1 MLLLALLPAFWVS
14 AQTGPNCSDLTACN
28 YTDGSTSNADCEY
41 VSCAGC
47 MEPLACNYDAAA
59 TKGDG
64 SCVFVGNSTCAECS
78 WAGGPNP
85 SDGSGT
91 LIANDDDGDGICN
104 ALDSC
109 SDTSACN
116 YDDAA
121 NAPCNAKLTYYADED
136 NDGIGDYVLGAYCV
150 ADAPAN
156 STTDLGPG
164 DQLDQCTDPY
174 KCNYDDSANGAC
186 EEDSDDD
193 DICDGSDNC
202 INRQAPNYDD
212 PSNAACCDDTNQ
224 NGVCDDREVVGCT
237 DDEACNYLSVANV
250 DNGTCKF
257 VETGSCDACLAG
269 DSTVTV
275 SSSVAA
281 LLGLGSTSFAIGR
294 FVDGDS
300 DDDGVCNDDE
310 VVGCVDDSACN
321 YNEAATE
328 SCYFDE
334 ELGYGVTPSGESCSE
349 PCAYNDVCGVCGG
362 SGEDVDDDGTCD
374 DVDNC
379 TNVLACNYDDSAN
392 EACQFLTECGACAA
406 GTDANNDGYIDG
418 DDSDSDDDGVCDD
431 VDNCTNANACNY
443 MDPANGACK
452 FLTECGDCV
461 AGTDAND
468 DGIAD
473 GDDSDSDD
481 DGLCDA
487 EDNCTD
493 TTACNYDIALYPG
506 NMACLTDTDGDGVC
520 DPHEVPGCQ
529 DPAACNYHATST
541 DSAPTLCAYA
551 SNACETC
558 SGDAHDGT
566 DEVVLSDSDGDG
578 ICDADDLCSDV
589 SKCNYSANPTES
601 CGTDTDLNGVCDE
614 DEVEGCRNA
623 TACNYNGSATRD
635 DGTCTFPTGCQ
646 TCSGATDGS
655 GTVVQRD
662 DDFDGVCNDVDNCS
676 DPTACNYIAAASGNA
691 SCTYAE
697 AGKTCAGN
705 CITDIDLDGICD
717 FNGQDLCTDQ
727 AACNFNDPANTT
739 CLYRN
744 ACGDCGETEP
754 GVLGYDPE
762 VYCDCD
768 LHVLD
773 ALGNCGGGC
782 TADVDGDGI
791 CDNVDPCL
799 IPGET
804 PDECGVCA
812 GPGAIYEC
820 GCFELPSDACDC
832 EPNGTVSYPVQGQDC
847 DGNCLYGYTIVEGDT
862 ICKFFDNAE
871 VTVPPQPF
879 KREGPE
885 SRAIARI
892 DPLRLEEWLA
902 KFDTLHSR
910 MSRNLDDGSLTGA
923 SERLTI
929 EEKILDK
936 GELSVLGKTH
946 LSGFVQMDSNVVV
959 LGNLLVEQDM
969 TIKGTTF
976 SLGGIET
983 SSMNMSGDLSV
994 GGATVIDST
1003 LEVLQSTLLH
1013 DSLTVLGRVNVGR
1026 DRVFTVDTLGNTQ
1039 INGQVTILD
1048 SLIATTS
1055 GTRLSDLTAESTVV
1069 ATLDAKGDATFENNV
1084 AVDGNV
1090 EVDGRLQVN
1099 GNASFSGSLDVDG
1112 ASTFT
1117 GVSSTSISNSGN
1129 LSSSSIDNANALTT
1143 GYLDVKN
1150 ATTTSTLNV
1159 ASTAEVGGTFTV
1171 TGDADAPL
1179 FVVGRGANNGAL
1191 GSASLPGDFRIYAS
1205 PSAYL
1210 SAPSSPRIALLNTGA
1225 ITATGTITGKN
1236 FRTTAAT
1243 ELSTFAGSVKVMKAT
1258 ELAEGILVKANGGN
1272 AFSINGATGAIA
1284 FENGTSINGNTT
1296 IASGRSLT
1304 LGSAGNGANLTVNGT
1319 TSLQGLTVAGAA
1331 TFNSALNL
1339 SGATTL
1345 GGALTMTSAS
1355 SPLRVAG
1362 QLVVGSSTNTPPDGH
1377 LAYFDGGAGG
1387 TATNSG
1393 IAIRLNH
1400 ANDQPRNEDNFI
1412 TFYNKNASAV
1422 GRIQGEYSGDWRQ
1435 DRGKKL
1441 SYDEHVVATTQA
1453 WAEVSVAGSALIA
1466 KAAIATYKV
1475 ISQLA
1480 HLIPDSWMVF
1490 WPSIDF
1496 GDIPSAIGNAV
1507 SAASEVSTDAADLV
1521 LLTADAVANAAFMAE
1536 WNSINNSEFGV
1547 AYATGNG
1554 DYAEWIP
1561 RANPREELHPRQIVA
1576 VKRGEV
1582 SLRTD
1587 DFDHLM
1593 VISSAPAVLGK
1604 MPADEE
1610 AYRYEKVAFLGQVPV
1625 EVVGEVA
1632 SGDYILP
1639 TGDHD
1644 GYGIAVSPDDMLPEQ
1659 IPLIV
1664 GVAWEAGTDPYFNVV
1679 NVVVGL
1685 DHSSTANRFAEMRE
1699 QLGQMRSELD
1709 ELAALMTG
1717 MAVPEPTVEARPTP
1731 SSGFFSRL
1739 FGKGS
1744 SPVVRESSAPPADLA
1759 AAPSMLEGMSK
1770 EDILEAVEATKDG
1783 RTPAAWQ
1790 NVNSKELSAILQ
1802 TVVETFVDE
1811 AEQEA
1816 RTQADE
1822 AKEEAMAQFPNL
1834 VDQTLSGYH
1843 SVDDIL
1849 RDQQRQ
1855 LADLGVDPEEM
1866 RRIEHEFMGRILASE
1881 FSLEN
1886 IQSVLRQRPEVLA
1899 AAGNIKPGT
1908 LAEERYIQ
1916 QIQYEIVR
1924 VMQEEA
1930 PEVAEFMPIAQT
1942 TPQRH

>member
-1 MLLLALLPAFWVS
+1 MKHRFPSAFKALLLAASLLVGLDWAS
-14 AQTGPNCSDLTACN
+14 GQTTSGCMDPTACN
-28 YTDGSTSNADCEY
+28 YNASATTSDGSCEHT
-41 VSCAGC
+41 SCAGC
-47 MEPLACNYDAAA
+47 REPLACNYDASA
-59 TKGDG
+59 TKSDG
-64 SCVFVGNSTCAECS
+64 SCAFVGDSDCATCS

-85 SDGSGT
+85 SDGTGT
-91 LIANDDDGDGICN
+91 LIPNDDDGDGICN
-104 ALDSC
+104 ASDLC
-109 SDTSACN
+109 SDTAACN
-116 YDDAA
+116 YDDPA
-121 NAPCNAKLTYYADED
+121 NAACILKVTHYKDED
-136 NDGIGDYVLGAYCV
+136 GDGVGDYALGSYCPGEG
-150 ADAPAN
+150 PAN
-156 STTDLGPG
+156 STTS
-164 DQLDQCTDPY
+164 LDAEGNLDNCTDDNA
-174 KCNYDDSANGAC
+174 CNYNDPANGSCLA
-186 EEDSDDD
+186 DSDLDGV
-193 DICDGSDNC
+193 CDTVDAC
-202 INRQAPNYDD
+202 TDTQAPNYDD

-959 LGNLLVEQDM
+959 LGNMVVEGDA

-983 SSMNMSGDLSV
+983 DAMSMSGDLSV
-994 GGATVIDST
+994 GGATVMDST
-1003 LEVLQSTLLH
+1003 LEVLQAALLH
-1013 DSLTVLGRVNVGR
+1013 DSLSVMGRFTIGR
-1026 DRVFTVDTLGNTQ
+1026 DRVFQIDTLGNAV

-1048 SLIATTS
+1048 SLVATTS
-1055 GTRLSDLTAESTVV
+1055 GTRLSNLTAESTVV
-1069 ATLDAKGDATFENNV
+1069 STLNAKGDAQFDNNAAV
-1084 AVDGNV
+1084 EGNVQVDGQWTNGGNV
-1090 EVDGRLQVN
+1090 TVSGALAVEGAAVLQGITSN
-1099 GNASFSGSLDVDG
+1099 SIANAGN
-1112 ASTFT
+1112 
-1117 GVSSTSISNSGN
+1117 VSSSTV
-1129 LSSSSIDNANALTT
+1129 DNANALNS
-1143 GYLDVKN
+1143 GSVDVKN
-1150 ATTTSTLNV
+1150 ATTTSTLN
-1159 ASTAEVGGTFTV
+1159 ASSTTEVGGTFSV
-1171 TGDADAPL
+1171 VGDEPL

-1191 GSASLPGDFRIYAS
+1191 GSVALPGDFRIYAS
-1205 PSAYL
+1205 PTAYL
-1210 SAPSSPRIALLNTGA
+1210 DAPGNPRISMLNTGA
-1225 ITATGTITGKN
+1225 MAASGTIAGKN
-1236 FRTTAAT
+1236 LRTTSAT
-1243 ELSTFAGSVKVMKAT
+1243 ELSSFAGSMKVLKST
-1258 ELAEGILVKANGGN
+1258 ELVEGLVVKANGAN
-1272 AFSINGATGAIA
+1272 AFTVDNATG
-1284 FENGTSINGNTT
+1284 SISLFNATTFNGN
-1296 IASGRSLT
+1296 
-1304 LGSAGNGANLTVNGT
+1304 V
-1319 TSLQGLTVAGAA
+1319 TVAGGRTLAA
-1331 TFNSALNL
+1331 GGTLTAYGTTALN
-1339 SGATTL
+1339 
-1345 GGALTMTSAS
+1345 ALN
-1355 SPLRVAG
+1355 VAG
-1362 QLVVGSSTNTPPDGH
+1362 SAAFQGGLNASGTLTANGSVTASGDANVAGKLVVGSSTNTPPDGH

-1387 TATNSG
+1387 TATNQG

-1400 ANDQPRNEDNFI
+1400 AHDQPRNEDNFI
-1412 TFYNKNASAV
+1412 TFYNKNASAI
-1422 GRIQGEYSGDWRQ
+1422 GRIQGEYSGDWQQ

-1441 SYDEHVVATTQA
+1441 DYDEHVVATTAATARFA
-1453 WAEVSVAGSALIA
+1453 WETRGVIVATAKLGWTIAGSIA
-1466 KAAIATYKV
+1466 KA
-1475 ISQLA
+1475 
-1480 HLIPDSWMVF
+1480 IPDSWCCSMLIPIGCIIIPF
-1490 WPSIDF
+1490 PGFPMIDWA
-1496 GDIPSAIGNAV
+1496 DIAPAV
-1507 SAASEVSTDAADLV
+1507 AEVSGQVQELGSKTKDVVFA
-1521 LLTADAVANAAFMAE
+1521 TASFISAAAFMAE
-1536 WNSINNSEFGV
+1536 WNDINNSEFGV
-1547 AYATGNG
+1547 AYSTGSG

-1561 RANPREELHPRQIVA
+1561 RLNPREDYHAGQIVA
-1576 VKRGEV
+1576 VKRGHL

-1587 DFDHLM
+1587 DFDHLL
-1593 VISSAPAVLGK
+1593 VVSTAPAVLGK
-1604 MPADEE
+1604 MPADDVAENFE
-1610 AYRYEKVAFLGQVPV
+1610 QVAFLGQVPV
-1625 EVVGEVA
+1625 EVIGQVKA
-1632 SGDYILP
+1632 GDCILP
-1639 TGDHD
+1639 SGDHD
-1644 GYGIAVSPDDMLPEQ
+1644 GFGVAVTPADLRPEDARF
-1659 IPLIV
+1659 IV
-1664 GVAWEAGTDPYFNVV
+1664 GVAWENGDDPYFNRV
-1679 NVVVGL
+1679 NVAVGL
-1685 DHSSTANRFAEMRE
+1685 HNEIQENLALDAIQEEMNEVAGRIADLRARFLPGAGHGSAVVEFAAAEPVAPPTKTE
-1699 QLGQMRSELD
+1699 AFVAP
-1709 ELAALMTG
+1709 LALPEALMSP
-1717 MAVPEPTVEARPTP
+1717 AVPLDLPDP
-1731 SSGFFSRL
+1731 
-1739 FGKGS
+1739 GKND
-1744 SPVVRESSAPPADLA
+1744 VTWEDLDIRREDLMDGYLDQITAGLSNIASTDDIKRFVLQSEQEGVAPRVDQSIQSFTR
-1759 AAPSMLEGMSK
+1759 SMLE
-1770 EDILEAVEATKDG
+1770 
-1783 RTPAAWQ
+1783 
-1790 NVNSKELSAILQ
+1790 
-1802 TVVETFVDE
+1802 
-1811 AEQEA
+1811 
-1816 RTQADE
+1816 
-1822 AKEEAMAQFPNL
+1822 AQFAPDVVQDIVRSSILDN
-1834 VDQTLSGYH
+1834 
-1843 SVDDIL
+1843 DDL
-1849 RDQQRQ
+1849 PAFR
-1855 LADLGVDPEEM
+1855 G
-1866 RRIEHEFMGRILASE
+1866 
-1881 FSLEN
+1881 
-1886 IQSVLRQRPEVLA
+1886 
-1899 AAGNIKPGT
+1899 IKPGT
-1908 LAEERYIQ
+1908 QAERQLVQQIRDAIFTSVEEQLAE
-1916 QIQYEIVR
+1916 
-1924 VMQEEA
+1924 MN
-1930 PEVAEFMPIAQT
+1930 
-1942 TPQRH
+1942 